1 MATQTIV
8 GPTPSGGTRAVLIF
22 KDENNRPCERKD
34 ASSADV
40 QEQDDDGNVLAHHTV
55 DIHPDSPT
63 HGEVTSMPPETAPAE
78 GEDDDP
84 EEKAKLISE
93 IMGST
98 LDEDTMRRL
107 AEGDEDL
114 EV

>member
-8 GPTPSGGTRAVLIF
+8 GPTPAGGTRAVLIF
-22 KDENNRPCERKD
+22 KDENGRPCERKD
-34 ASSADV
+34 AHSTDV

-55 DIHPDSPT
+55 DVHPDSPR

-78 GEDDDP
+78 GEDDDLH
-84 EEKAKLISE
+84 EKAGHVAD
-93 IMGST
+93 IMGAV
-98 LDEDTMRRL
+98 LDEDTLHRL